1 MSSNYEKIQSGIQ
14 TAFIDYTQASG
25 QTYRPKLI
33 SNDYKK
39 GRKVISAIE
48 EELRNLEAGDSFAIS
63 VAFITDNGLEYF
75 LQAFKELEEKG
86 VRGRVLTTDYLTF
99 SSPSALKKLNTL
111 SNIEVKMYRVGE
123 GPGFHTKG
131 YIFRKGE
138 LVSIIVG
145 SSNMTAAAL
154 TKNAEWNTKVV
165 STING
170 EFARETLIEFNYYW
184 NQADSID
191 EWIEAYEK
199 AYRKQKQIASQNQ
212 VISYEVAT
220 LRPNDMQV
228 AFTVNLNKS
237 LEDGEDRAL
246 LISATGT
253 GKTYASAF
261 ALRDAEAVDFKR
273 ILFVVHREQI
283 ARQAM
288 KSYQK
293 IFGGDKTYGI
303 LSGNNHDTTSDL
315 IFATVQTLYK
325 DYVLHQFAPDA
336 FDAIVLDEVHRAG
349 AMMHQKIIDYFK
361 PKLYLGM
368 TASPER
374 TDGYDIY
381 ALFNHNIACEIRLQQ
396 ALEGDYLCPFHYFGI
411 SDFEVN
417 GVTIDDKSDFNALV
431 LDARVNHIID
441 KISYYGFSGDRV
453 KGLIFCSRK
462 DEAKALSDK
471 FNDRGYR
478 TVSLSGE
485 TSQEERQKAIDRL
498 AGDDDANALDY
509 IFTVDIFNEGV
520 DIPEIN
526 QVVML
531 RPTQS
536 PVVFVQQLGRG
547 LRKHKGKEFVVI
559 IDFIGNYENNFMI
572 PIALSGDRSYNPD
585 RIRKYVREGSRVIP
599 GESSI
604 HFDKVSR
611 QRIYDMIS
619 KMRPRK
625 KMLEEKY
632 YNLKYK
638 LGRIPTVVDFYDYGE
653 IDPLLFVDYSG
664 SYDQFVRNVD
674 KEYEVQFSAQ
684 EERTIEF
691 ISSNIIKAK
700 RLYEPLIMEHLLYGG
715 VVTEKGLCADMQR
728 NSEMF
733 DVISFASAIR
743 VIDKSFLVANDVEK
757 YKNVEIIRSTNDGE
771 FALTNEMSRLLDRD
785 DFAKEIEALIE
796 YAIKKYKREY
806 KNHDENGM
814 VLYEKYSRRDACRI
828 LNWEKDESSTIYG
841 YRIKHNTCPIFVTYE
856 KSDEIVSSTKYADEF
871 IDESTFQWSTRNRV
885 TIDHKEAQA
894 LINYK
899 TNGLKPFLFI
909 KKDDDEGS
917 DFYYMGPVAPVGW
930 EEATIPGKHGKELPV
945 VHFKLRLKHDT
956 QSDIY
961 EYFTEAEGFE
971 KAR

>member
-1 MSSNYEKIQSGIQ
+1 
-14 TAFIDYTQASG
+14 
-25 QTYRPKLI
+25 
-33 SNDYKK
+33 
-39 GRKVISAIE
+39 
-48 EELRNLEAGDSFAIS
+48 
-63 VAFITDNGLEYF
+63 
-75 LQAFKELEEKG
+75 
-86 VRGRVLTTDYLTF
+86 
-99 SSPSALKKLNTL
+99 
-111 SNIEVKMYRVGE
+111 MYRVGE

-138 LVSIIVG
+138 LVNIIVG

-261 ALRDAEAVDFKR
+261 ALRDVEAVDFKR

-283 ARQAM
+283 ARQAT

-325 DYVLHQFAPDA
+325 DHVLHQFAPDA

-453 KGLIFCSRK
+453 KGLIF
-462 DEAKALSDK
+462 L
-471 FNDRGYR
+471 
-478 TVSLSGE
+478 
-485 TSQEERQKAIDRL
+485 
-498 AGDDDANALDY
+498 
-509 IFTVDIFNEGV
+509 
-520 DIPEIN
+520 
-526 QVVML
+526 
-531 RPTQS
+531 
-536 PVVFVQQLGRG
+536 
-547 LRKHKGKEFVVI
+547 
-559 IDFIGNYENNFMI
+559 
-572 PIALSGDRSYNPD
+572 
-585 RIRKYVREGSRVIP
+585 
-599 GESSI
+599 
-604 HFDKVSR
+604 
-611 QRIYDMIS
+611 
-619 KMRPRK
+619 
-625 KMLEEKY
+625 
-632 YNLKYK
+632 
-638 LGRIPTVVDFYDYGE
+638 
-653 IDPLLFVDYSG
+653 
-664 SYDQFVRNVD
+664 
-674 KEYEVQFSAQ
+674 
-684 EERTIEF
+684 
-691 ISSNIIKAK
+691 
-700 RLYEPLIMEHLLYGG
+700 
-715 VVTEKGLCADMQR
+715 
-728 NSEMF
+728 
-733 DVISFASAIR
+733 
-743 VIDKSFLVANDVEK
+743 
-757 YKNVEIIRSTNDGE
+757 
-771 FALTNEMSRLLDRD
+771 
-785 DFAKEIEALIE
+785 
-796 YAIKKYKREY
+796 
-806 KNHDENGM
+806 
-814 VLYEKYSRRDACRI
+814 
-828 LNWEKDESSTIYG
+828 
-841 YRIKHNTCPIFVTYE
+841 
-856 KSDEIVSSTKYADEF
+856 
-871 IDESTFQWSTRNRV
+871 
-885 TIDHKEAQA
+885 
-894 LINYK
+894 
-899 TNGLKPFLFI
+899 
-909 KKDDDEGS
+909 
-917 DFYYMGPVAPVGW
+917 
-930 EEATIPGKHGKELPV
+930 
-945 VHFKLRLKHDT
+945 
-956 QSDIY
+956 
-961 EYFTEAEGFE
+961 
-971 KAR
+971 